1 MRKISFKK
9 AFMLAFALLAGYSVH
24 QVQASAGLSD
34 LEKRNVE
41 ALSSGYVFV
50 DKSSCFD
57 NVIRGADDGS
67 TAVWVTWCQDCTSMW
82 AIHASGSNTCSS
94 RDNDN

>member
-1 MRKISFKK
+1 MRKISFTK

-24 QVQASAGLSD
+24 QAQASAGLSD

-50 DKSSCFD
+50 EKSSCF
-57 NVIRGADDGS
+57 NEVTEAPENEPL
-67 TAVWVTWCQDCTSMW
+67 AVLVVKCKGCTYKWVTS
-82 AIHASGSNTCSS
+82 ASDSDECSAKS
-94 RDNDN
+94 RN

>member
-9 AFMLAFALLAGYSVH
+9 AFMLAFVLLAGYSVH
-24 QVQASAGLSD
+24 QAQASAGLSD

-50 DKSSCFD
+50 GKFSCYE
-57 NVIRGADDGS
+57 NVIKAADDGS
-67 TAVWVTWCQDCTSMW
+67 IAVWVTWCKDCSSMW

-94 RDNDN
+94 EDNNN